1 MKILRYGDDENT
13 WEPLKNLA
21 HLDVFKEY
29 IAQQKSVG
37 SSRRKNA
44 TPKKIVKFKNYASK
58 SSEALSSTHAA
69 ATKADDDEQSDKDPP
84 SEEDEDDVHNGT
96 AEMDETGKGMQTFTF
111 LFTINEPNKLV
122 LSGPTIAHFVK
133 NSRCRYR
140 IEIAHCFMKWNT
152 ALAQYG
158 SNSLCRCE

>member
-1 MKILRYGDDENT
+1 M
-13 WEPLKNLA
+13 PLMP
-21 HLDVFKEY
+21 
-29 IAQQKSVG
+29 
-37 SSRRKNA
+37 
-44 TPKKIVKFKNYASK
+44 PKPKP
-58 SSEALSSTHAA
+58 LSST
-69 ATKADDDEQSDKDPP
+69 ADDDEQSDKDPQ
-84 SEEDEDDVHNGT
+84 SEEDEDDVYNGT
-96 AEMDETGKGMQTFTF
+96 AEMDETGKGIQTSIC

-158 SNSLCRCE
+158 SNSLSRCE